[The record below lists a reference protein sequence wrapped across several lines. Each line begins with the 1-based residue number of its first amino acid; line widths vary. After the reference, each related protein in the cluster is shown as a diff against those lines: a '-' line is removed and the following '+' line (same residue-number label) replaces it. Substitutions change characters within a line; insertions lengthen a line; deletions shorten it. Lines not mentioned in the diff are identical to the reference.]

1 MNTRFTPGYLKLTA
15 SELASRAQC
24 LADMLSPCELC
35 PHNCAVARDKGERG
49 LCKGGLQAKVSSYNL
64 HFGEEPCLV
73 GRGGSGTIFLA
84 GCNLACIFCQN
95 YPISHFAHGHE
106 VSADELAA
114 MMISLQRNGAEN
126 INFVTPTHFS
136 AQIIAAVAVAR
147 DNGLHLPLV
156 WNTGGYERLEVIR
169 LLDGI
174 VDIYLPDAK
183 YSDSTLAGELSNASD
198 YVEVNQAAL
207 AEMWRQ
213 AGPVQMQGPAAVRG
227 LLVRHLVLPN
237 RIESTRGVLEFLA
250 GLDEKN
256 RVAVSVMA
264 QYFPAFR
271 AVEDPT
277 LNRRVSRNEWEQV
290 QAWVDELGISEGYV
304 QER

>member
-1 MNTRFTPGYLKLTA
+1 M
-15 SELASRAQC
+15 
-24 LADMLSPCELC
+24 
-35 PHNCAVARDKGERG
+35 
-49 LCKGGLQAKVSSYNL
+49 
-64 HFGEEPCLV
+64 
-73 GRGGSGTIFLA
+73 
-84 GCNLACIFCQN
+84 
-95 YPISHFAHGHE
+95 
-106 VSADELAA
+106 
-114 MMISLQRNGAEN
+114 
-126 INFVTPTHFS
+126 
-136 AQIIAAVAVAR
+136 AR

-183 YSDSTLAGELSNASD
+183 YSDNKLASELSNASD
-198 YVEVNQAAL
+198 YVEINQAAL

-213 AGPVQMQGPAAVRG
+213 VGPLEMRGAAAVRG
-227 LLVRHLVLPN
+227 LLVRHLVLPG
-237 RIESTRGVLEFLA
+237 RLESTRGVLEFLA
-250 GLDEKN
+250 GMDNKR
-256 RVAVSVMA
+256 RVAASVMA

-277 LNRRVSRNEWEQV
+277 LNKRVTRHEWTQV